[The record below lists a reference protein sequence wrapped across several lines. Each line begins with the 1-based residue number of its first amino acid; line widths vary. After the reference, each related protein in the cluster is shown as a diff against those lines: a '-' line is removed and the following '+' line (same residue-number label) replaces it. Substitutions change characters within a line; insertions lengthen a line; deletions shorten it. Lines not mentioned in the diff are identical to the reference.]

1 MPLPFEPQK
10 RESPG
15 SSDARLYAEPLQRA
29 TTEVDKTGRSVGL
42 GLYIVKRIVDAHGG
56 RVSVTSTP
64 TEGTV
69 FTVRLPRQ
77 RAVTSF

>member
-1 MPLPFEPQK
+1 MV
-10 RESPG
+10 
-15 SSDARLYAEPLQRA
+15 RA
-29 TTEVDKTGRSVGL
+29 PDPIP
-42 GLYIVKRIVDAHGG
+42 LYIVKRIVDAHGG

>member
-1 MPLPFEPQK
+1 MP
-10 RESPG
+10 RELG
-15 SSDARLYAEPLQRA
+15 LVLGARRC
-29 TTEVDKTGRSVGL
+29 GRSVGL
-42 GLYIVKRIVDAHGG
+42 GLYIVKRIVGAHGG